1 MEAWTAGTL
10 RITAAD
16 EEELLI
22 PPEVMRHRGAR
33 NGVWD
38 VASEVTNRRRDSSEA
53 DDSEDDDQSFSDLHA
68 AVERN
73 SARGSASSLGGLA
86 DDVQSMQLGSTATTR
101 LESRGSVSARQGSDR
116 GSARA
121 SSRRGAGSASSS
133 SRRR

>member
-38 VASEVTNRRRDSSEA
+38 LASEVTNRRRDSSEA
-53 DDSEDDDQSFSDLHA
+53 EESEDDGRSYSELMA
-68 AVERN
+68 AAERN
-73 SARGSASSLGGLA
+73 SARGSVSSLGGLA
-86 DDVQSMQLGSTATTR
+86 DDVQSMRLSSSATTR
-101 LESRGSVSARQGSDR
+101 AGSRGSASARHGSDR
-116 GSARA
+116 RSTRTTSQRGAAST
-121 SSRRGAGSASSS
+121 SSRGR
-133 SRRR
+133 